1 MTENPAGVVTRLVA
15 QKKAPDRVS
24 VFLDGAFAFGVH
36 VDVALAFGLAP
47 GRALSEAEREEILAA
62 DAVFRAKSAAFRYL
76 AYRARTEGEVRRKL
90 SGKGFEE
97 GVIDEVVER
106 LYTLGYLDDEAYA
119 RAYVRARFAGRGYGP
134 QRIRA
139 ELLRRGVRRDYAD
152 AALAEL
158 LAEDDVAEQARRHAA
173 KRWPRLASEPDPRK
187 RRKKLTDYLVR
198 RGFSFDVVRRVVDE
212 LAREET

>member
-1 MTENPAGVVTRLVA
+1 MTDLPAGVVTRLVA
-15 QKKAPDRVS
+15 QKKDPDRVS

-47 GRALSEAEREEILAA
+47 GRALTEAEREEILAA
-62 DAVFRAKSAAFRYL
+62 DAVFRAKSAAFHYL
-76 AYRARTEGEVRRKL
+76 AYRARTEREVRRKL

-97 GVIDEVVER
+97 GVIDEVVGR
-106 LYTLGYLDDEAYA
+106 LHTLGYLDDEAYA
-119 RAYVRARFAGRGYGP
+119 RTYVQARFAGRGYGP

-139 ELLRRGVRRDYAD
+139 ELLRRGVDRAHVD
-152 AALAEL
+152 AALDEL
-158 LAEDDVAEQARRHAA
+158 LAEDDVVARARRHAA
-173 KRWPRLASEPDPRK
+173 KRWPRLAAEPDPRK

-212 LAREET
+212 LEREET

>member
-1 MTENPAGVVTRLVA
+1 MTDLPAGVVTRLVA
-15 QKKAPDRVS
+15 QKKDPDRVS

-47 GRALSEAEREEILAA
+47 GRALTEAECEEILAA
-62 DAVFRAKSAAFRYL
+62 DAVFRAKSAAFHYL
-76 AYRARTEGEVRRKL
+76 AYRARTEREVRRKL

-97 GVIDEVVER
+97 GVIDEVVGR
-106 LYTLGYLDDEAYA
+106 LHTLGYLDDEAYA
-119 RAYVRARFAGRGYGP
+119 RTYVRARFAGRGYGP

-139 ELLRRGVRRDYAD
+139 ELLRRGVDRAHID
-152 AALAEL
+152 AALDEL
-158 LAEDDVAEQARRHAA
+158 LDEDDVVARARRHAA
-173 KRWPRLASEPDPRK
+173 KRWPRLAAEPDPRK
-187 RRKKLTDYLVR
+187 RRKKLTDFLVR